1 MNPPQP
7 GNKQISKVRP
17 FECSG
22 CFPQNFKILI
32 NSLSICRTYNE
43 SHDDIDMLFIILT
56 VHTHV
61 KQRMTLRQTWLKDT
75 NNNTALARYVFLLG
89 TLDSATLQEQLRQES
104 MQFKDIIQ
112 FNFVDSYRN
121 ITYKSIMGFKWAVQF
136 CSKVKFIF
144 KTDDDVYI
152 NIPNALRIVKA
163 NEQVLYS
170 AVGGECLNKSKR
182 DTDPASKWYITP
194 EEYPSDYYPGY
205 CSGYGYVTSMSVAK
219 KIVRVSNNVPFF
231 HLEDVY
237 FGFCIHKLN
246 YTFHTIKGFY
256 KNSALSHTSCNFHH
270 PSFVIT
276 FHVDVHTMTRI
287 WRTPCIHTEYMI
299 RWKSVMW
306 IMNVIKYITFSEMI
320 FSI

>member
-56 VHTHV
+56 VHAHV

-75 NNNTALARYVFLLG
+75 NNNTGLARYVFLLG
-89 TLDSATLQEQLRQES
+89 TLDNATLQEQLRQEG

-144 KTDDDVYI
+144 KTDDDDYI

-163 NEQVLYS
+163 NKQVLYS
-170 AVGGECLNKSKR
+170 AVSGECLNKSIR

-194 EEYPSDYYPGY
+194 EEYPCH
-205 CSGYGYVTSMSVAK
+205 CSGYGYVT
-219 KIVRVSNNVPFF
+219 I
-231 HLEDVY
+231 
-237 FGFCIHKLN
+237 CQ
-246 YTFHTIKGFY
+246 
-256 KNSALSHTSCNFHH
+256 
-270 PSFVIT
+270 
-276 FHVDVHTMTRI
+276 
-287 WRTPCIHTEYMI
+287 
-299 RWKSVMW
+299 
-306 IMNVIKYITFSEMI
+306 
-320 FSI
+320 